1 MNTIISKY
9 KAYLFKQPIPHEYA
23 ERCAETA
30 AKLLAKLPPDQIL
43 TQRTEQTYKDL
54 CGSRETKD
62 GRRMIESFRHY
73 LKIEGISMNDTELM
87 DRYTDHLINTTEN
100 NKATTIH
107 EKLLIAESLLETM
120 TPGHIASSTAE
131 AVYIE
136 RYGDAGAPSTRK
148 TKLSKIRAFQNFL
161 NGGEKA

>member
-9 KAYLFKQPIPHEYA
+9 KAYLLKQPIPHEYA

-62 GRRMIESFRHY
+62 GRRIVESFRHY

-87 DRYTDHLINTTEN
+87 DRYTDYLINRDY
-100 NKATTIH
+100 KGTTIH
-107 EKLLIAESLLETM
+107 EMCLTAEAVLTIM

-148 TKLSKIRAFQNFL
+148 TKLSMIRAFQNFL
-161 NGGEKA
+161 NGGAEA